1 MDARGNRPVDLSAAY
16 STKGAA
22 QIERRIDMQFMIMM
36 IPAVYRD
43 NKKLDKKFV
52 PDPKTV
58 QEMGR
63 FNEELSKQI
72 KLLSLNGLHPLS
84 TGARVSFSKGKTTV
98 TDGPFVE
105 AKEVLG
111 GYWIVEADSKEQLVR
126 LMQQCPAE
134 DGDVIEIRQIFS
146 PADFAITK

>member
-1 MDARGNRPVDLSAAY
+1 
-16 STKGAA
+16 
-22 QIERRIDMQFMIMM
+22 MQFMIMM

-43 NKKLDKKFV
+43 NKKLDEKFV
-52 PDPKTV
+52 PDPKKV

-63 FNEELSKQI
+63 FNEELSNQV

-84 TGARVSFSKGKTTV
+84 NGARVSFSKGKTTV

-111 GYWIVEADSKEQLVR
+111 GYWMV
-126 LMQQCPAE
+126 
-134 DGDVIEIRQIFS
+134 
-146 PADFAITK
+146 